1 MRSLPERTILKVTT
15 GVFLGN
21 ILTLCLLV
29 ALEPYV
35 KVERRIVS
43 SFFSK

>member
-1 MRSLPERTILKVTT
+1 MAVSPKHIILKVTT

-35 KVERRIVS
+35 KVERRVVT
-43 SFFSK
+43 SFFK

>member
-1 MRSLPERTILKVTT
+1 MNRHVILKVST

-21 ILTLCLLV
+21 VLTLCLLV

-35 KVERRIVS
+35 KVERKVVT
-43 SFFSK
+43 SFFK